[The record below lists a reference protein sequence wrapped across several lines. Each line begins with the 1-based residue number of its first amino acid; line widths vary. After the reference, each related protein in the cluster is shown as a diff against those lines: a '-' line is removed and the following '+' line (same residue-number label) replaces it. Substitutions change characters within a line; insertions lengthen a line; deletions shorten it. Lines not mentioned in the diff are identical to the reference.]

1 MTDQTFAPTAPHE
14 PELKKKP
21 FDPKG
26 VMQKNG
32 KAILF
37 LGVAA
42 LLLVALIFSS
52 HGRGTSAHQT
62 SAQTGPQPL
71 VQDNTENNVA
81 DLKSHVAD
89 QQRAMEQATAVD
101 PAMTGATPAQ
111 RVAAQAY
118 SPNGQAAPCIP
129 GQPCNPMPTYGY
141 AQQGSGQAQ
150 LSPAEQ
156 ASQQLAAKER
166 ERSYESRFSSNLAY
180 TRQPDAPSTPQAQS
194 ASTASGYIPANMTGG
209 TQQASSLIGSRAAGE
224 APTPATGQASIK
236 RGPEVNIDSASGQPY
251 VVYEGATID
260 TVLMNRLDGDAV
272 GPVKVLVSNPVYSH
286 DRQHVLIPE
295 GTIVLGEAKK
305 IGGSGFG
312 QQRRMSVAFHRLI
325 MPDGYSVDL
334 DQFHGLDQIGE
345 EGLKDKINNHYLQ
358 IFGASIALGV
368 IAGAAEISQ
377 GGGVYAGSGPQVFTN
392 GAASSVSQS
401 ATTVLDRFMQIPPT
415 ITIREGHRVK
425 VYITQDMLLP
435 AYENHTIPGSF

>member
-52 HGRGTSAHQT
+52 HGKGTSAHQN

-194 ASTASGYIPANMTGG
+194 ASTASGYIPANMTGE
-209 TQQASSLIGSRAAGE
+209 TQQASSLIGSRTAGE
-224 APTPATGQASIK
+224 TPAPATGQASIK
-236 RGPEVNIDSASGQPY
+236 RGP
-251 VVYEGATID
+251 
-260 TVLMNRLDGDAV
+260 
-272 GPVKVLVSNPVYSH
+272 
-286 DRQHVLIPE
+286 
-295 GTIVLGEAKK
+295 
-305 IGGSGFG
+305 
-312 QQRRMSVAFHRLI
+312 
-325 MPDGYSVDL
+325 
-334 DQFHGLDQIGE
+334 
-345 EGLKDKINNHYLQ
+345 
-358 IFGASIALGV
+358 
-368 IAGAAEISQ
+368 
-377 GGGVYAGSGPQVFTN
+377 
-392 GAASSVSQS
+392 
-401 ATTVLDRFMQIPPT
+401 
-415 ITIREGHRVK
+415 
-425 VYITQDMLLP
+425 
-435 AYENHTIPGSF
+435 